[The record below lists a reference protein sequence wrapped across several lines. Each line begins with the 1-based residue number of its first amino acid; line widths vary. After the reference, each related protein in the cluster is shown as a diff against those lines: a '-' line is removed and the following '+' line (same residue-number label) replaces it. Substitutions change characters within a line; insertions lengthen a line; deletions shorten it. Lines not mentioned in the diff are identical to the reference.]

1 MKSPFTF
8 RPTGRTSAGPV
19 AQSTPGTDHIP
30 RTVQTHVDVC
40 LRARPGPVRPEDVRT
55 KQTGRQ
61 QQGQKQSLADAGC
74 RHVDNAEVWAWG
86 KQTQTPPHRGI
97 GTALTFTPHNPPPP
111 PRPAPPSLEK
121 WRKKKTFKKGH
132 ICLQPLCSLLLPSA
146 WALMED
152 RSGTGLHSHLT

>member
-40 LRARPGPVRPEDVRT
+40 LRARPGPVRHEDVKT
-55 KQTGRQ
+55 KQTGRRQ
-61 QQGQKQSLADAGC
+61 QSQKLRLADAGC
-74 RHVDNAEVWAWG
+74 RHVDNAHGWAWG
-86 KQTQTPPHRGI
+86 ETDSHAISPWQTDRPSPLHTPP
-97 GTALTFTPHNPPPP
+97 
-111 PRPAPPSLEK
+111 APTLS
-121 WRKKKTFKKGH
+121 RSVTKKENIFKKGH

-146 WALMED
+146 WALIED
-152 RSGTGLHSHLT
+152 RSGTGLHPHPT